1 MVVYVVRNLEDLP
14 INLWLS
20 SDQHVVLNPG
30 YVWSFETDGFIDQNL
45 SLGPLID
52 AGAIELFS
60 LEASPI
66 LAKIEEKN
74 NKKSTNWIKEGF

>member
-1 MVVYVVRNLEDLP
+1 LVVYVVRNLEDAP
-14 INLWLS
+14 VNFWLS
-20 SDQHVVLNPG
+20 SDVNIVLNPG
-30 YVWSFETDGFIDQNL
+30 YVWSFENDGFIDQNL

-52 AGAIELFS
+52 SGAIELFS
-60 LEASPI
+60 LESSPI